1 MVKQSRL
8 FSRLMFLI
16 TIGAATAWAQDTRS
30 IVSAAA
36 NKIGTQNL
44 RTVQYSAAGSIY
56 DDKGQHVV
64 VSSYDRQIDL
74 NVNTSNVRMVL
85 MQGTPAKPQTVTQ
98 TTSPGTPWDT
108 QLDFWLTPYGFLK
121 GATTSDANAETKRV
135 DGEDYKVI
143 TVTLPGNHRIVGYI
157 NSQNWVERVESRVG
171 TDVQI
176 QAIYRDYADF
186 GGLQVPT
193 VIMQKKNGNLS
204 QILIVKEARPNA

>member
-1 MVKQSRL
+1 MVKHSRL
-8 FSRLMFLI
+8 FLGLMFLV

-30 IVSAAA
+30 IISAAA

-56 DDKGQHVV
+56 DDKGQHIV
-64 VSSYDRQIDL
+64 VSSYERQIDL
-74 NVNTSNVRMVL
+74 NANTSNVRIVL
-85 MQGTPAKPQTVTQ
+85 MQGTPPSPQTVTQ
-98 TTSPGTPWDT
+98 AVSSSTPWDA
-108 QLDFWLTPYGFLK
+108 QSDFWLTPYGFLK

-157 NSQNWVERVESRVG
+157 NSENWVERVETRVG

-186 GGLQVPT
+186 GGVKVPT
-193 VIMQKKNGNLS
+193 VIMQKRNGNLS
-204 QILIVKEARPNA
+204 QILIVKEARSNS

>member
-1 MVKQSRL
+1 
-8 FSRLMFLI
+8 
-16 TIGAATAWAQDTRS
+16 
-30 IVSAAA
+30 
-36 NKIGTQNL
+36 
-44 RTVQYSAAGSIY
+44 
-56 DDKGQHVV
+56 

-74 NVNTSNVRMVL
+74 NANTSNVRMVL
-85 MQGTPAKPQTVTQ
+85 MQGTPSSPQTVIQ
-98 TTSPGTPWDT
+98 AISPSTPWDA

-157 NSQNWVERVESRVG
+157 NSQNWVERVETRVG

-186 GGLQVPT
+186 DGLKVPT

-204 QILIVKEARPNA
+204 QVLIVKEARPNA